1 MDYNE
6 LLHIAERQIN
16 EVPINGV
23 FVVKDLFT
31 GTMWTS
37 LPTGVKLGFGRFF
50 KNKVTSGTI
59 ANIEYIGKIQN
70 NSARYQKIS

>member
-31 GTMWTS
+31 GTKWTS
-37 LPTGVKLGFGRFF
+37 LPRGDKLGFGRFF
-50 KNKVTSGTI
+50 KNKVTNGTI
-59 ANIEYIGKIQN
+59 ANIKYAGKASN
-70 NSARYQKIS
+70 NSAEYEKIS